1 MQKKKRWILWG
12 IYTTKYKHRNDIQN
26 VMKTTKEMEKIE
38 EEFTDAENECR
49 DYLIESKVA
58 SSVGSSVSR
67 ISKRDNVNSEN
78 KVESKHEIKENYQS
92 WKAAFL
98 ACIDQAPA
106 TKEYKL
112 LQLRQY
118 VEGEALQ
125 VIENLGHSA
134 VAYDAAKE
142 RLERKYGGQRRQI
155 TLYIEELENFKPM
168 REGIAKDIEH
178 FADLLDIAVVNLK
191 EAGRFEELKEW
202 FFVQQIAA
210 KDDRIY
216 VVEVS
221 SLDIRKRKKQS
232 QLNVYVSG
240 FYRKQSFKL

>member
-1 MQKKKRWILWG
+1 MDIMGNL
-12 IYTTKYKHRNDIQN
+12 YDKYKHRNDIQN

-38 EEFTDAENECR
+38 EEFTDADNKCR
-49 DYLIESKVA
+49 DYLIESKVVK
-58 SSVGSSVSR
+58 SSVGSLVSR
-67 ISKRDNVNSEN
+67 ISKRDNVNS
-78 KVESKHEIKENYQS
+78 KIKWKHVS
-92 WKAAFL
+92 T
-98 ACIDQAPA
+98 QAPA

-168 REGIAKDIEH
+168 SEGIAKDMEH
-178 FADLLDIAVVNLK
+178 FADLLDIAVC
-191 EAGRFEELKEW
+191 ELERSRSFRGAKEW

-221 SLDIRKRKKQS
+221 SLDFRKR
-232 QLNVYVSG
+232 NNRVS
-240 FYRKQSFKL
+240 RMST